1 MGQGQQ
7 VVHLHD
13 FMDHIKI
20 TLDFL
25 LQQLITRLIISS
37 SNSFKV
43 AFISPIRFIIHSSN
57 SNGFTIEL
65 WSISMYCQI
74 SSLPNVVGLSV
85 IFNNFVVLYIFFNV
99 DFFQLHHLNCNPLHL
114 HLLLVLCIC
123 MKGQSYIPL
132 P

>member
-43 AFISPIRFIIHSSN
+43 AFISPIRFIIHSYN

-65 WSISMYCQI
+65 
-74 SSLPNVVGLSV
+74 
-85 IFNNFVVLYIFFNV
+85 
-99 DFFQLHHLNCNPLHL
+99 
-114 HLLLVLCIC
+114 
-123 MKGQSYIPL
+123 
-132 P
+132 